1 MSLVSMVFFDNIPGG
16 GGGGGKGVFFG
27 GGFFGGGGGGG
38 GGGGQG
44 VFANL
49 DPDIYREMG
58 RLRSEGKLGFVK
70 VQ

>member
-1 MSLVSMVFFDNIPGG
+1 MSLVSMVFFDNIP
-16 GGGGGKGVFFG
+16 
-27 GGFFGGGGGGG
+27 GGG

>member
-1 MSLVSMVFFDNIPGG
+1 MVFFDNIPGG
-16 GGGGGKGVFFG
+16 GVGGGK
-27 GGFFGGGGGGG
+27 
-38 GGGGQG
+38 G